1 MSSPN
6 VDTRKLKDQA
16 SEFLGKSRFDKAA
29 EILEQLVRVEPKE
42 MQHRLK
48 LGDSYRRLG
57 ANEKAISCYQ
67 IAGRFFA
74 DAGQLIKAIG
84 AFKVIVELDPK
95 NEAAQKDLAQMNQ
108 RRFAKPTLESVGLK
122 VPKAIGAGARAV
134 SELELA
140 EGEKAAEGVGAML
153 EGGRNAV
160 EFDAAGDDEA
170 PLELDLPSNRGK
182 PAPASAPKR
191 APVAPPEPRR
201 GPPPKIRPSIVLGG
215 GHEEF
220 GPLDTERVNGPEP
233 ELELDPEVEPEIE
246 PLDKDLPAPVE
257 VSLATPAS
265 AWRSGPLGPKPPP
278 SIPVKPAPAAA
289 AKPAPAAARPAP
301 SARPEP
307 APVKP
312 PTAPAARAPQPAP
325 PEEIELDPIF
335 PPPPARAPQAAPGA
349 AAALI
354 PAPPPARPGSS
365 SQTSSSGIAA
375 GATASAS
382 GRGAARPIADLLGSA
397 NEEEIELISISSD
410 GPEAEPPQP
419 APTASGEE
427 LDAAFDA
434 IAPEP
439 KPEPKP
445 VMRRPAVPLFD
456 DLPQQAFVELVNRL
470 TYKRY
475 APGEII
481 LREGDPGR
489 SFFVIVEGKVRVYKK
504 LADGAEITL
513 ATLGEG
519 AFFGEMALL
528 SGAPRT
534 AHIAAEEETQLLE
547 ISDAV
552 LREVVA
558 RFPSV
563 AQSLKN
569 FYRARLVNNV
579 MAISPMFKEFAPAER
594 RGIVERFRMKQVLPG
609 EVLIREGQQ
618 SDGLYVVLHG
628 AVRVAKKAADGSEVE
643 LARLKEGELFGEMSL
658 LTSEPAS
665 ATVSAAGP
673 CILLKLPGEQFQ
685 ELILTHPQIL

>member
-1 MSSPN
+1 M
-6 VDTRKLKDQA
+6 
-16 SEFLGKSRFDKAA
+16 
-29 EILEQLVRVEPKE
+29 
-42 MQHRLK
+42 
-48 LGDSYRRLG
+48 
-57 ANEKAISCYQ
+57 
-67 IAGRFFA
+67 
-74 DAGQLIKAIG
+74 
-84 AFKVIVELDPK
+84 IVELDPK

-140 EGEKAAEGVGAML
+140 EGEKAAEGIGAML

-160 EFDAAGDDEA
+160 EFDAAGEDDA

-182 PAPASAPKR
+182 PAPASAPSERR
-191 APVAPPEPRR
+191 ARRPRLR
-201 GPPPKIRPSIVLGG
+201 SRAAGRRRIRPSIVLGG
-215 GHEEF
+215 REDT
-220 GPLDTERVNGPEP
+220 GPVDTGRIEEP
-233 ELELDPEVEPEIE
+233 ELELDPGIEPELE
-246 PLDKDLPAPVE
+246 PLDEDVPAPVE
-257 VSLATPAS
+257 SPWLRRPRRGGAVRSAPSRRPRSRSSLRPSSPGSPRRRPAKPSPS
-265 AWRSGPLGPKPPP
+265 ARPDAAPAPIKPP
-278 SIPVKPAPAAA
+278 PAPAAR
-289 AKPAPAAARPAP
+289 APL
-301 SARPEP
+301 S
-307 APVKP
+307 P
-312 PTAPAARAPQPAP
+312 PPGEIELDPIFTPPARAPQPAP
-325 PEEIELDPIF
+325 PAIAAPIAA
-335 PPPPARAPQAAPGA
+335 PPA
-349 AAALI
+349 
-354 PAPPPARPGSS
+354 ARPGSAP
-365 SQTSSSGIAA
+365 GVAA
-375 GATASAS
+375 GATASAN
-382 GRGAARPIADLLGSA
+382 GRGVARPIADLLDSG

-410 GPEAEPPQP
+410 GPEAEPPQA
-419 APTASGEE
+419 APSASGEE

-439 KPEPKP
+439 KPAPAPAPKP
-445 VMRRPAVPLFD
+445 EARRPAVPLFD

-504 LADGAEITL
+504 LGDGSEITL

-579 MAISPMFKEFAPAER
+579 MAISPMFREFAPAER

-665 ATVSAAGP
+665 ATVSATGP
-673 CILLKLPGEQFQ
+673 CILLKLPGDQFQ
-685 ELILTHPQIL
+685 ELILTHPQILELVSNLVDQRRTRTVDKLAVSGPGHDGMSFV